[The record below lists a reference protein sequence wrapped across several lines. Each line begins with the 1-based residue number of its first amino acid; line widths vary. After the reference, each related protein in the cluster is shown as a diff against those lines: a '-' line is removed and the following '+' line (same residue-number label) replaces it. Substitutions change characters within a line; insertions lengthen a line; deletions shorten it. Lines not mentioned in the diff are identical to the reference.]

1 MPEPPLEEL
10 FDHITQIKD
19 EKALRAIQCL
29 CQMQLAIAS
38 QLKDGQFVD
47 WGFTKP

>member
-1 MPEPPLEEL
+1 MSEPPLEEL
-10 FDHITQIKD
+10 VDYITQITD
-19 EKALRAIQCL
+19 EKTLRTLQCL

-38 QLKDGQFVD
+38 KLNDGQFID

>member
-10 FDHITQIKD
+10 FDHITQITD

-29 CQMQLAIAS
+29 CQMQLVIAS
-38 QLKDGQFVD
+38 QLNDGQFID

>member
-1 MPEPPLEEL
+1 MPEPSLEEL
-10 FDHITQIKD
+10 IDHITQIKD
-19 EKALRAIQCL
+19 EKALRTLQCL